1 MHILYI
7 LIITLDFNLSF
18 NHIKTWEN
26 SDNFINNVYE
36 NYWTISDNTKYFV
49 KATNDNLGEI
59 YYYKENTT
67 ENYAN
72 TFQIQL
78 HNKEAMLRIREE
90 IKSECNFLRTYK
102 VNEVIHSFY
111 NCYEKK
117 YLGIIGIGIIRGS
130 DNLYSIINI
139 DPFTN

>member
-1 MHILYI
+1 
-7 LIITLDFNLSF
+7 
-18 NHIKTWEN
+18 
-26 SDNFINNVYE
+26 
-36 NYWTISDNTKYFV
+36 
-49 KATNDNLGEI
+49 
-59 YYYKENTT
+59 
-67 ENYAN
+67 
-72 TFQIQL
+72 
-78 HNKEAMLRIREE
+78 MLRIREE